1 MLVHKQ
7 EKARFKKHKMDSG
20 LVESKGSELE
30 IYLSESILDE
40 NENLDILKW

>member
-1 MLVHKQ
+1 MSLL
-7 EKARFKKHKMDSG
+7 KAKFKKQKMHSG
-20 LVESKGSELE
+20 LGGSKGSELE